1 MNSIGHS
8 EKLLVMRIFIAALVL
23 IFSLQSWTKADDISE
38 FEIEGISI
46 GDSLLDY
53 FNKNEIENEK
63 YSKYSFWYKNNKYVA
78 IGAGGG
84 SPLDKKLDNYDDLS
98 IVLKQDDNTYKIYS
112 VGGRIFCE
120 NINTCKTKKN
130 EIVKE
135 LKLFFDDEVST
146 YSDDSNHVA
155 DPTGNSKA
163 YSVFFNFKKNK
174 YSYVEVSVYDW
185 SKEMDY
191 PDNLKVVIYSE
202 EFGKFIENEA
212 YE

>member
-1 MNSIGHS
+1 M
-8 EKLLVMRIFIAALVL
+8 MRIFIAVLVL
-23 IFSLQSWTKADDISE
+23 FFSLQSLTKADDIRD
-38 FEIEGISI
+38 FEIEGISV
-46 GDSLLDY
+46 GDSLLNY

-63 YSKYSFWYKNNKYVA
+63 YSKYSFWYKNNKYVQ
-78 IGAGGG
+78 IGVGGG
-84 SPLDKKLDNYDDLS
+84 SPLDKNLDNYDDLS
-98 IVLKQDDNTYKIYS
+98 IVLKQGDSTYKIYS

-135 LKLFFDDEVST
+135 LKSFFDDEVSIIN
-146 YSDDSNHVA
+146 DNSNHVA

-163 YSVFFNFKKNK
+163 YSVFFNFKKNY

-185 SKEMDY
+185 SKEMGF